1 MTRLWLMSG
10 SLLGF
15 VAVAAGSFG
24 AHGLK
29 DFFATPVRAVN
40 WETAVRY
47 CLFHSLALLIV
58 GLFSALPQATTA
70 RNQLALAG
78 WLFLIGTLLFSGFLA
93 AHSLTGVG
101 ILAAV
106 VPVGGLLLLIG
117 WVILSVAGFQM
128 DFRSVNAASDAT
140 R

>member
-1 MTRLWLMSG
+1 MARIWFLAG
-10 SLLGF
+10 SLLGGIG
-15 VAVAAGSFG
+15 VAAGAFG

-29 DFFATPVRAVN
+29 AHFEANGQAAN

-58 GLFSALPQATTA
+58 GLFSALPQAATA

-128 DFRSVNAASDAT
+128 DFRSVNDASDAT